1 MDART
6 TEPSKKDIRL
16 VIFASSLGT
25 IFEWYDFFVYGAL
38 AVLFGKLF
46 FPPGNE
52 TAGLLLALATFGVG
66 FAVRPLGAFVFG
78 FFGDRFGRKYT
89 FLLTITLMALATAAI
104 GLLGTYAQIGIAAPI
119 LLVALRAIQGLAI
132 GGEYGGAA
140 IYVAEHAPANK
151 RGLYTGWI
159 QIGATSGAMLSFL
172 AVIVTSQSLGEEA
185 WLEWGWRLPFLFSL
199 PLLAISLWVRL
210 KLGESPVFK
219 AMRDARELARNPI
232 VESFNSWAKVRR
244 LLAVLFGMA
253 GQALVGYVALIQ
265 ALNFLQVSQHLDPT
279 LARSV
284 VIVGALLALA
294 SNVIA
299 GAVSDKVGRK
309 PVVAAGYAL
318 MIVLIFPLFHLIADQ
333 ANPGLAR
340 AMREGPVVVTG
351 SDCSY
356 NPFSQKGQSTPCGVV
371 LDALSKKGVAY
382 TKVEGAPGAAPAVT
396 IGGAAVDASNPQAL
410 DAALRAAGYDFTPVK
425 PPLDRL
431 AIIAVAVT
439 LLFIFAGLAYGPIA
453 AWMTELFPA
462 RVRYTSLSVPYHIG
476 VGYFSG
482 FLPFIVQYIVA
493 KTGDPFAGFWYPL
506 VGVAISLTVLLF
518 VVPETSGRAL
528 D

>member
-1 MDART
+1 MQ
-6 TEPSKKDIRL
+6 PSKKDIRL

-25 IFEWYDFFVYGAL
+25 IFEWYDFFIYGTL

-66 FAVRPLGAFVFG
+66 FAVRPLGAFLFG
-78 FFGDRFGRKYT
+78 YLGDRYGRKYT
-89 FLLTITLMALATAAI
+89 FLVTITLMALATAAI

-119 LLVALRAIQGLAI
+119 LLVSLRALQGLAI

-140 IYVAEHAPANK
+140 IYVAEHAPQDK

-159 QIGATSGAMLSFL
+159 QIGATGGVILSL
-172 AVIVTSQSLGEEA
+172 IAVIATSAAIGDEA
-185 WLEWGWRLPFLFSL
+185 WLEWGWRLPFLYSL

-219 AMRDARELARNPI
+219 ALRDAGERARNPI

-244 LLAVLFGMA
+244 LVVVLFGLA

-265 ALNFLQVSQHLDPT
+265 ALNFLQVSQHVDAT
-279 LARSV
+279 TARV
-284 VIVGALLALA
+284 VIIVSAFLALGL
-294 SNVIA
+294 NVVA
-299 GAVSDKVGRK
+299 GAWSDRVGRK
-309 PVVAAGYAL
+309 PVIAAGYVL
-318 MIVLIFPLFHLIADQ
+318 MLVLIFPVFHLLADQ

-340 AMREGPVVVTG
+340 ATAANPVVVTG
-351 SDCSY
+351 GDCSH
-356 NPFSQKGQSTPCGVV
+356 NPFAQKGQATPCGVV

-382 TKVEGAPGAAPAVT
+382 TKVEGAPGAAPFVT
-396 IGGAAVDASNPQAL
+396 IGAAKVETQDPAAL
-410 DAALRAAGYDFTPVK
+410 DAALKAAGYDFSPVTPS
-425 PPLDRL
+425 PGAL
-431 AIIAVAVT
+431 ALIMAAVT
-439 LLFIFAGLAYGPIA
+439 ALFAFSALTYGPIA
-453 AWMTELFPA
+453 AWMVELFPA

-482 FLPFIVQYIVA
+482 FMPFIVQYIVA
-493 KTGDPFAGFWYPL
+493 KTGDPYAGFWYPFI
-506 VGVAISLTVLLF
+506 GVLISLAVMLVAL
-518 VVPETSGRAL
+518 PETKGKAL